1 MCNAPH
7 QLWLYNLRDG
17 ESADITSPRSL
28 MMVAGA
34 LCYDFREDLA
44 KVGIALREI
53 ERVPHLTNNRSV

>member
-34 LCYDFREDLA
+34 LCSFKTGEAKRE
-44 KVGIALREI
+44 R
-53 ERVPHLTNNRSV
+53 